1 MIDPNERCAV
11 RIADPATCTLQP
23 LMCSE
28 TFFAEW
34 ELMPHIRAAV
44 LESDAR
50 LKAVARARRALPSRP
65 LSLDT
70 VAWMAAQLL
79 DAPMAVVALVGAD
92 EDEFLG
98 MFGLPE
104 PFATV
109 RRASTRQSL
118 CAYVVSADDMVTVGD
133 LFADADLCS
142 HPAVTLWGVRG
153 FAGAPLRDS
162 AGRVVGAVAVF
173 DTRSRAWPA
182 AHLATL
188 SKMTARLG
196 PLSEVVGGGSDAAMA
211 ALGSTHAQ
219 VLAQAAA
226 DVDAPTDTV
235 ADAQVQRGFITAL
248 LDSLQVGVVAFG
260 NDGRPVLFNRMLR
273 HLYGLGGEVSA
284 IEAMASVYGTLH
296 QPDGALMAADE
307 LVVARAL
314 QGETVRDAEAL
325 LHAVGLPD
333 RYLVINGQPILDA
346 GGEQLGAVSTVLD
359 VTERQR
365 SERLRDCELQIARLL
380 VTAAAIGY
388 AATPLAEAVG
398 EALGWPYVS
407 LMLVD
412 PVAGVLRPVA
422 QWNAPG
428 LPVLDL
434 LPQHVPRGRAEGGVA
449 GQVWATSEPVW
460 IPELTTSPY
469 AAAPAVRAFIDAA
482 AERGLHTSAAV
493 PIRDGDHVVGVLT
506 ALSDSVEH
514 DRFLIIGMLT
524 GIAEQIGH
532 FLARQRSVAL
542 QAQLV
547 RAKDDFLTLAGH
559 EMRTP
564 LMSITSYSSLLA
576 DEPGLSDDIRHML
589 SVINRN
595 TDVLRDIIDQLLE
608 LTGLETGH
616 HTMHPQIT
624 DLSAVATA
632 AAAAADPPPG
642 IRLHTDVPATLALD
656 ADPHRLRQIIDE
668 LLANAIKYSPDRG
681 DIHIRVHEPHEG
693 VAELTVTD
701 PGLGIPAHE
710 REQLFGRFERGTAR
724 HSTLKGA
731 GLGLTLVKVLVEAH
745 GGIITIDP
753 DHQPGTRIVVR
764 LPTSAAAAVGA
775 TAVQDGPDPLPGRA
789 PGPGYARPVAFDW
802 SPSVEA

>member
-1 MIDPNERCAV
+1 
-11 RIADPATCTLQP
+11 
-23 LMCSE
+23 
-28 TFFAEW
+28 
-34 ELMPHIRAAV
+34 MPQIRAAV
-44 LESDAR
+44 LESGDR
-50 LKAVARARRALPSRP
+50 LRAVARARRALPGRP

-79 DAPMAVVALVGAD
+79 DTPMAVVALVGAD
-92 EDEFLG
+92 QDEFLG

-109 RRASTRQSL
+109 RRASTRHSL
-118 CAYVVSADDMVTVGD
+118 CAYVVSADDIVTAGD
-133 LFADADLCS
+133 LLADDELRS
-142 HPAVTLWGVRG
+142 HPAVTLWGVSA
-153 FAGAPLRDS
+153 FAGAPLRDT

-173 DTRSRAWPA
+173 DTRARAWPP

-188 SKMTARLG
+188 AKMTAMLG
-196 PLSEVVGGGSDAAMA
+196 PLSDGDGSSGAAMA
-211 ALGSTHAQ
+211 ALGSTHAE
-219 VLAQAAA
+219 VRAHTATDAP
-226 DVDAPTDTV
+226 APTDTV
-235 ADAQVQRGFITAL
+235 ADAHVQRGFITAL
-248 LDSLQVGVVAFG
+248 LDSLQVGVVAFD
-260 NDGRPVLFNRMLR
+260 NDARPVLFNRMLR
-273 HLYGLGGEVSA
+273 QLYGLSAGVSTA
-284 IEAMASVYGTLH
+284 EAMATVYGTLH
-296 QPDGALMAADE
+296 HPGGARMAADD

-314 QGETVRDAEAL
+314 QGETVRDAEVL
-325 LHAVGLPD
+325 LHAAGLPD
-333 RYLVINGQPILDA
+333 RYLVINGQPILDSQ
-346 GGEQLGAVSTVLD
+346 GEQLGAVSTVLD

-380 VTAAAIGY
+380 VTADTIGR
-388 AATPLAEAVG
+388 AATPLAGAVG

-428 LPVLDL
+428 LPVPDL
-434 LPQHVPRGRAEGGVA
+434 LPQHIAPGGAEGGVP
-449 GQVWATSEPVW
+449 GHVWATGEAVW
-460 IPELTTSPY
+460 IPELSTSPY
-469 AAAPAVRAFIDAA
+469 AAAPAVRAFVDAA
-482 AERGLHTSAAV
+482 AARGLHTGAAV
-493 PIRDGDHVVGVLT
+493 PIHDGDQVLGVLT
-506 ALSDSVEH
+506 SLSDTVEH
-514 DRFLIIGMLT
+514 DRFLIVGMLT

-532 FLARQRSVAL
+532 FLARQRSTGL
-542 QAQLV
+542 QAQLA

-616 HTMHPQIT
+616 HTMHPQCT
-624 DLSAVATA
+624 DLSAVAA
-632 AAAAADPPPG
+632 AAVTAADPPPG
-642 IRLHTDVPATLALD
+642 IRLHTDLPATLALD

-668 LLANAIKYSPDRG
+668 LLTNAIKYSPDGG
-681 DIHIRVHEPHEG
+681 DIHLRVHEPHSG

-731 GLGLTLVKVLVEAH
+731 GLGLTLVKILVEAH
-745 GGIITIDP
+745 GGTITIDP

-764 LPTSAAAAVGA
+764 LPVPVAGPVAPAGA
-775 TAVQDGPDPLPGRA
+775 TATQHGPDALPGRA
-789 PGPGYARPVAFDW
+789 PGPGYARPVATDR